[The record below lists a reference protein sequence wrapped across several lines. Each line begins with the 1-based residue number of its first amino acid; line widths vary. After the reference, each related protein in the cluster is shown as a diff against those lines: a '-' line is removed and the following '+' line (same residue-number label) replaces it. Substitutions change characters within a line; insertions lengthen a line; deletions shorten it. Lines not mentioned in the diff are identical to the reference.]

1 MPLSWRG
8 AVVTS
13 STQSMKIRL
22 FSSQLCMCHIIF
34 KSAVIRDTLQGSGEK
49 TLQGRNFQV
58 ILLVFKLNAE
68 LVSTAELLFRS
79 DAIILKVAGVTF
91 SDSKTESAPVP
102 KFLYV
107 DPGPEIFQIWESGS
121 CSDSGYHRSN
131 RHLPM
136 FLHEKRSHRLLLLP
150 ELKSGSGSGFILSQ
164 IFDSWSE
171 RKTQNPAGVDSG
183 SVATSEKYHSDTSL
197 RNLPNN
203 IGWKPTQPAETT

>member
-1 MPLSWRG
+1 
-8 AVVTS
+8 
-13 STQSMKIRL
+13 MKIRL

-107 DPGPEIFQIWESGS
+107 DPGPEIFQI
-121 CSDSGYHRSN
+121 
-131 RHLPM
+131 
-136 FLHEKRSHRLLLLP
+136 
-150 ELKSGSGSGFILSQ
+150 
-164 IFDSWSE
+164 
-171 RKTQNPAGVDSG
+171 
-183 SVATSEKYHSDTSL
+183 
-197 RNLPNN
+197 
-203 IGWKPTQPAETT
+203 